1 MVSQKGEYMK
11 LWVELAERRLLPDG
25 LIRYGIRMLDKKRLQ
40 MEGSGDIESQRA
52 ALAQFIADMRQSPI
66 AVQTEKPK
74 EQHYEVP
81 PAFFK
86 LVLGKHLKY
95 SGCFWDP
102 DVQSLDAAEARMLAI
117 TAKRA
122 QLADGMNILEL
133 GCGWGAFSLWMA
145 EKYPASHIITVS
157 NSKPQGEFIQTAC
170 QERGLNNLKVI
181 NADMND
187 FSTDL
192 KFDRVVSV
200 EMFEHMRNWPKLLGR
215 INSWLL
221 PAGKCFIH
229 IFTHR
234 KFAYTFEEKGDNWM
248 GDHFFTAGMIPSDD
262 LLLYLQDHLVVE
274 AHWRVNGTHYS
285 KTAEAWLA
293 NLDARREVV
302 LPILK
307 DTYGAENSKLWLQRW
322 RIFFMACAEL
332 WGYRNGQEWL
342 VSHYR
347 LRKRVLDK

>member
-1 MVSQKGEYMK
+1 MR
-11 LWVELAERRLLPDG
+11 LWLRLAERGWLADG
-25 LIRYGIRMLDKKRLQ
+25 LIRYGIRILDKERLK
-40 MEGSGDIESQRA
+40 MEDRGDIEAQRA
-52 ALAQFIADMRQSPI
+52 ALAQFIADMRQGPI
-66 AVQTEKPK
+66 AVQTDKPK

-81 PAFFK
+81 PAFFE
-86 LVLGKHLKY
+86 LVLGRHLKY
-95 SGCFWDP
+95 SGCFWDSSA
-102 DVQSLDAAEARMLAI
+102 QSLDEAEARMLAI
-117 TAKRA
+117 TAERA

-133 GCGWGAFSLWMA
+133 GCGWGALSLWMA

-157 NSKPQGEFIQTAC
+157 NSGPQGEFIRTAC
-170 QERGLNNLKVI
+170 KQRGLTNLEVI
-181 NADMND
+181 TAEMND
-187 FSTDL
+187 FNIDQ
-192 KFDRVVSV
+192 KFDRVVSI

-215 INSWLL
+215 INTWLL
-221 PAGKCFIH
+221 PAGRLFIH

-234 KFAYTFEEKGDNWM
+234 KFAYTFAENEGNWM
-248 GDHFFTAGMIPSDD
+248 GEHFFTAGMIPSDD

-274 AHWRVNGTHYS
+274 AHWRVNGTHYR

-293 NLDARREVV
+293 NLDARRQQI

-307 DTYGAENSKLWLQRW
+307 DTYGAENAKRWLQRW

-347 LRKRVLDK
+347 LKKRE